1 MAQIIKIK
9 RSTTETSPTEL
20 ENGELAYSSVSNK
33 FFIGRPGGTI
43 GDIDAI
49 GGKFFTDLLDHT
61 AGTVTA
67 SSALIVDADSKLDVL
82 NVDNLTFNGNNI
94 TSTDANGNIAL
105 IPNGAGNLVL
115 DGTAWPQT
123 SGTADYFLTTD
134 GAGQSSWVGI
144 IQATGNEIESVLDD
158 TSPQLGGN
166 LDVNGN
172 TIVSTAAGNI
182 TITPDTTGSIILDG
196 QAWPQADGSTG
207 SFLKTNGIGQ
217 LEWAAVPSG
226 SFTIAADVGADDTFT
241 TGEILSVVGGT
252 GITTTVTDNQISIAS
267 NITQYTDALARAAIS
282 VTDAGGDGSLA
293 YNSSTGVIT
302 YTGPSAAEVRAHFS
316 AGSAIT
322 LTNGA
327 ISIADGAITNAKL
340 ANDSV
345 TVGTTEVALGATTT
359 SLAGL
364 TELTVDNLN
373 INGNELSAATG
384 DISLN
389 PGAGGSVDV
398 NGAKITGLAEPIAS
412 SDAATKGYVDA
423 VAEGLHVHAQAHALT
438 DGPLATITGGAVTY
452 DNGTGGVG
460 ATLTLAT
467 PLDFA
472 GGDIDGDTDITVGD
486 RIIVAGEANAA
497 HNGIYVITST
507 TVLTRADDFDTSTE
521 MAGGDFIFVTH
532 GTQYADTGWVLSEAV
547 NTIGTD
553 AVTFIQF
560 SGAGSYTAGSG
571 LTLTGTEFSV
581 NVAATGGIEISAGD
595 LQLKS
600 TVAGAGLTY
609 TDGVVNV
616 VGTADRTTVTADAID
631 IASTYVGQSS
641 ITTLGTITTG
651 TWNGD
656 TITEAHGG
664 TNQTSYTRGDILYA
678 TADNTLAKLAIGT
691 AGQMLVSDGTDV
703 AWASIDGGSF

>member
-9 RSTTETSPTEL
+9 RSTTETSPTQL

-105 IPNGAGNLVL
+105 IPNGSGNLVL

-134 GAGQSSWVGI
+134 GAGQSSWVAI
-144 IQATGNEIESVLDD
+144 IQATGNEIESLLDD

-172 TIVSTAAGNI
+172 TIVSTAGGNI
-182 TITPDTTGSIILDG
+182 AITPDTTGSIILDG
-196 QAWPQADGSTG
+196 QAWPQADGSNG
-207 SFLKTNGIGQ
+207 SFLKTNGVGQ

-226 SFTIAADVGADDTFT
+226 SFTIAADAGSDDTFT
-241 TGEILSVVGGT
+241 TGETLSFSGGT
-252 GITTTVTDNQISIAS
+252 GITTTVSDNEITISTS
-267 NITQYTDALARAAIS
+267 ITQYTDALARAAVS
-282 VTDAGGDGSLA
+282 VTDAGGDGSLS
-293 YNSSTGVIT
+293 YNSTSGVIT
-302 YTGPSAAEVRAHFS
+302 YTGPSATEVRAHFT
-316 AGSAIT
+316 AGDAIT
-322 LTNGA
+322 IASGE
-327 ISIADGAITNAKL
+327 ISIADGDVTNAKL
-340 ANDSV
+340 ANSSV
-345 TVGTTEVALGATTT
+345 TLGTTEVALGAAST
-359 SLAGL
+359 SLAGI

-373 INGNELSAATG
+373 LNGNEITSSTG
-384 DISLN
+384 DVSIN
-389 PGAGGSVDV
+389 PASGIVDV
-398 NGAKITGLAEPIAS
+398 NSSRISGLAAPVAS
-412 SDAATKGYVDA
+412 TDAATKGYVDA
-423 VAEGLHVHAQAHALT
+423 VSEGLHVHEQVHAIAT
-438 DGPLATITGGAVTY
+438 TPLATITGNTVVY
-452 DNGTGGVG
+452 DNGTAGVG
-460 ATLTLAT
+460 ATLTLSTA
-467 PLDFA
+467 LNLA
-472 GGDIDGDTDITVGD
+472 AGDIDGDTDISVGD
-486 RIIVAGEANAA
+486 RIIIAGEATAA

-507 TVLTRADDFDTSTE
+507 TVLTRAVDFDSSTE
-521 MAGGDFIFVTH
+521 MDGGDFVFVTH
-532 GTQYADTGWVLSEAV
+532 GTTYADTGWVLGEAV
-547 NTIGTD
+547 DTVGTD
-553 AVTFIQF
+553 PVTFVQF
-560 SGAGSYTAGSG
+560 SGAGAYTAGEG
-571 LTLTGTEFSV
+571 LTLDGTEFSV
-581 NVAATGGIEISAGD
+581 NTSATGGLEISAGD

-600 TVAGAGLTY
+600 TVAGDGLTY
-609 TDGVVNV
+609 SNGVVSA
-616 VGTADRTTVTADAID
+616 VGTSNRITVAADSID
-631 IASTYVGQSS
+631 IATTYVGQSS

-678 TADNTLAKLAIGT
+678 TADDTLAKLAIGT